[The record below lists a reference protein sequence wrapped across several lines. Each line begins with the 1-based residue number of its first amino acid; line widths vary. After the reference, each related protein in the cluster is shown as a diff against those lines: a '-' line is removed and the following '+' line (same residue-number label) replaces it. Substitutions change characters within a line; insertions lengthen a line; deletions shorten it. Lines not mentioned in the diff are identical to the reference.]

1 MGGPKTN
8 YMTLAWHWDQ
18 NYICSVF
25 FATDMFLFCKTIL
38 YSGNCR
44 ICRNLAFGSVK
55 TRFKAI
61 LQKLFFRPRST
72 FSWTFAPGGR
82 LRYEAYNVEVSK
94 YPRIKITKVR
104 IGHKLPRI
112 CQNVTRTTLSTYPVF
127 SFLCLEPHISETL
140 FAVSGYRLGYAYFS
154 FSGSEGG

>member
-1 MGGPKTN
+1 MGGTKNELCDIGTKLLFVQCFV
-8 YMTLAWHWDQ
+8 T
-18 NYICSVF
+18 
-25 FATDMFLFCKTIL
+25 TDMLFLFCKPIIFC
-38 YSGNCR
+38 GNCCILR
-44 ICRNLAFGSVK
+44 DLAFGSVK

-61 LQKLFFRPRST
+61 LKQISISAQIVFL
-72 FSWTFAPGGR
+72 WTFAPGGR

-104 IGHKLPRI
+104 IGHKLPQI

-127 SFLCLEPHISETL
+127 SFLSLEPHISETL